1 MVEEERDVDFRGTRK
16 AVRVLERVNNGAKG
30 CHNYSRMHYVYDL
43 VLRIRILILSSI
55 FLMFVYSHQNQPK
68 TSMDVNRRIRAL
80 AVESQLTI
88 LLWPT
93 GRDCDVQWLFSLFF
107 FYFPSLRPEKTD

>member
-1 MVEEERDVDFRGTRK
+1 
-16 AVRVLERVNNGAKG
+16 
-30 CHNYSRMHYVYDL
+30 MHYVYDL

-68 TSMDVNRRIRAL
+68 TSLGVSIRIHAM
-80 AVESQLTI
+80 VVDSQLAA
-88 LLWPT
+88 LLWFT

-107 FYFPSLRPEKTD
+107 FYFPSLRPGKPD